1 MKKKRV
7 SMDKIREILRLY
19 GELNLSCRKIAVALG
34 ISKTAVSGYISEFR
48 GCRLSYQDIGKLTD
62 SQLYELLSGKKTKSE
77 KYKILE
83 SYFCYFAK
91 ELKRR
96 GVTLKLL
103 WKEYIEK
110 NPYGYSYVRTTWH
123 YRVWRQASEA
133 TMHMEHKAADKMF
146 VDFAGEKFNIVDRK
160 TGEIKKVEA
169 FIAILGASQLAYV
182 EATESQKKE
191 DWIRANENAFLKFGG
206 VTAAIVP
213 DNLGSGVTKA
223 NKYEPDINPEYED
236 FARHYG
242 TVILPARSGK
252 PRDKSL
258 AENLVKI
265 VYQRVFAPLR
275 NKTFYYISDLNEEI
289 FSLTDKHNSIPFQKI
304 KVSRMELFL
313 EIEKDKLAPLP
324 LTRYEFKKF
333 AYVKVQPS
341 YHIYLSED
349 IHYYSV
355 PFRFI
360 GKKVKVIYSISAVE
374 IYHDNRRI
382 ASHRRDRRQ
391 GGYTTLKDHMPSAHK
406 YYAEWN
412 PGRITGWAAKVGPNV
427 GNIVSKILAS
437 KKYPE
442 QAYRVCI
449 GIINLAKKYGSV
461 RTDKACK
468 RAFSYKLYKYRAVK
482 NILDKGLDSIEEEKV
497 LEQKLPLHEN
507 IRGSGYYKLT

>member
-1 MKKKRV
+1 
-7 SMDKIREILRLY
+7 
-19 GELNLSCRKIAVALG
+19 
-34 ISKTAVSGYISEFR
+34 
-48 GCRLSYQDIGKLTD
+48 
-62 SQLYELLSGKKTKSE
+62 
-77 KYKILE
+77 
-83 SYFCYFAK
+83 
-91 ELKRR
+91 
-96 GVTLKLL
+96 
-103 WKEYIEK
+103 
-110 NPYGYSYVRTTWH
+110 
-123 YRVWRQASEA
+123 
-133 TMHMEHKAADKMF
+133 
-146 VDFAGEKFNIVDRK
+146 
-160 TGEIKKVEA
+160 
-169 FIAILGASQLAYV
+169 V